1 MGHIKVPLLSHI
13 LYVLYYICRK
23 ATFTWVWLKRFP
35 AEQQFYGNVCVG
47 KVWLKCIWQ
56 SFHTDLIEE
65 NACQHLEPWTGGV
78 QSPQI
83 LQTFLGDFCWLE
95 IGCILN
101 QVILHGRLYFLVALQ
116 VPGTLCQKIIN
127 FCSPKSTA
135 SCTSKIYLK
144 RWAETQKGWEQW
156 HDIPPRIDL
165 IPDARLSLTSGI
177 ASRSTH
183 PIFSPMY
190 PQSKLFISP
199 SI

>member
-56 SFHTDLIEE
+56 SFHADLIEE

-101 QVILHGRLYFLVALQ
+101 QVILQGRLYFLVALQ

-144 RWAETQKGWEQW
+144 RWAETQKGWETVAWYPTQ
-156 HDIPPRIDL
+156 DR
-165 IPDARLSLTSGI
+165 SY
-177 ASRSTH
+177 SRCQALPHFWDCFTVNTPHFLPHVSTE
-183 PIFSPMY
+183 
-190 PQSKLFISP
+190 
-199 SI
+199 